1 MKLSKLTSTLFAT
14 LLFFIAS
21 GFTSNE
27 KAIKAT
33 EWKID
38 SVHSNITFEVSHFFT
53 PVQGAFKKYDSQIY
67 FSPENLEESSVNI
80 DIQVSSIDTDN
91 QKRDGH
97 LQSPDFFNAEKYP
110 TISFK
115 SDRITKEGDNKF
127 IAHGKL
133 TIKDVTKDVKL
144 PFTLLGVK
152 DHPMKENTK
161 VAGMKIDYSIDRTD
175 FKVGT
180 GDWAATAVVGDNVDI
195 SIALELNSVN

>member
-1 MKLSKLTSTLFAT
+1 MKFSKPITTLFAT
-14 LLFFIAS
+14 IFLFVAS
-21 GFTSNE
+21 GFTTAPDTMN
-27 KAIKAT
+27 AT

-38 SVHSNITFEVSHFFT
+38 AVHSNISFEVSHFFT
-53 PVQGAFKKYDSQIY
+53 PVQGKFKQYDAQIF
-67 FSPENLEESSVNI
+67 FSPDNIEESSVSI
-80 DIQVSSIDTDN
+80 DIQVSSIFTDN
-91 QKRDGH
+91 DRRDGH

-110 TISFK
+110 NITFD
-115 SDRITKEGDNKF
+115 SDKITSEGDNKF

-144 PFTLLGVK
+144 PFTLLGVQ

-161 VAGMKIDYSIDRTD
+161 VAGMKIDYTIDRTD

-180 GDWAATAVVGDNVDI
+180 GDWAATTVVGDDVDV